1 MVQHETIGFVGLG
14 VNAWLVWMLP
24 FIGAALI
31 PALKNKSERIKSYVA
46 VGFSILSAL
55 FALSI
60 LPLGLAGKE
69 IHSQIPWFSALN
81 LNAGVLA
88 DPLGIVMSNLVAWI
102 SVSIFVYSI
111 SYMHGEKSII
121 RYWFFMLFFIGSMQL
136 IVLSDNLLMVFFGWE
151 GVGLASYALIGFWY
165 SDKKKDYV
173 GKDGDV
179 AWGIPMWTSPTHA
192 GIKAFLF
199 NRVGDIMMLTGM
211 FLIFAYAGTF
221 GFKELLSDH
230 TWAQEMMKQNLLVP
244 AAVLLFG
251 GAIGKSAQF
260 PLNEWLVD
268 AMTGPSSVSAL
279 IHAATMVKAGVFLVA
294 RIGPLFFALAVFN
307 ISQFFEIVAWVGGIT
322 AFLLA
327 TQALVNPEIKKVLAY
342 STGSQI
348 GYMMMALGIAGL
360 STHFV
365 DGYTAGFF
373 HMISHALFKASLFM
387 AAGAILHMVGSRFMY
402 DMGGL
407 RKNMKKTYIFML
419 LSSLSLAAA
428 PLITSGFWSK
438 DAIFASLLESNYSLS
453 PYLFTLAV
461 IVAVL
466 TAFYTF
472 RMVGL
477 TFFGK
482 PSKNIVELEAK
493 GHRVHE
499 VDRIM
504 WMPFAILA
512 IASIAIGL
520 VGFAFEGQ
528 IHSLFAYYL
537 SNTFG
542 IVDGKVMSSSPNLSK
557 SSSPSSIANN
567 NGISEG
573 KNNGFLNLNPIAT
586 ISSVGAF
593 GIGGYLGY
601 LFYIQRKVDPKIIQG
616 NVVSRAIWKFLYD
629 RWYLNSFWYWVGAVI
644 QLALYRRIYKYF
656 EGRIIDGVNPAF
668 SYSMIFMSKVVK
680 FSQTGSIQTYLFV
693 FAAGIIVIAMLLLM

>member
-1 MVQHETIGFVGLG
+1 MVQNETIGFLGLG
-14 VNAWLVWMLP
+14 VNAWLIWMVP

-31 PALKNKSERIKSYVA
+31 PALKNKSEHIRSYVA

-55 FALSI
+55 LALSI

-69 IHSQIPWFSALN
+69 IHSQIPWISALN

-102 SVSIFVYSI
+102 SASIFIYSI
-111 SYMHGEKSII
+111 SYMHGEKSIT

-151 GVGLASYALIGFWY
+151 GVGLASYALVGFWY
-165 SDKKKDYV
+165 TDRKKDYV
-173 GKDGDV
+173 GKEGHI

-260 PLNEWLVD
+260 PLNEWLLE
-268 AMTGPSSVSAL
+268 AMTGPTSVSAL

-307 ISQFFEIVAWVGGIT
+307 ISQFFEIVAWVGAIT

-387 AAGAILHMVGSRFMY
+387 AAGAILHTVGSRFMY

-419 LSSLSLAAA
+419 LASLSLAGA

-461 IVAVL
+461 VIAVM

-482 PSKNIVELEAK
+482 PSKNISELEST
-493 GHRVHE
+493 GHRIHE
-499 VDRIM
+499 VNRIM

-512 IASIAIGL
+512 VASIAIGV

-528 IHSLFAYYL
+528 IHSLFATYL
-537 SNTFG
+537 SQTFG
-542 IVDGKVMSSSPNLSK
+542 IVDGGVISSSST
-557 SSSPSSIANN
+557 SANSQSQLTKTSTP
-567 NGISEG
+567 ISGESR
-573 KNNGFLNLNPIAT
+573 GFLNLNPIAAL
-586 ISSVGAF
+586 SSVGAF

-601 LFYIQRKVDPKIIQG
+601 LFYIQRKSNPEIIQE
-616 NVVSRAIWKFLYD
+616 NVVSRALWRFLYN
-629 RWYLNSFWYWVGAVI
+629 RWYLNALWYWIGVVI

-656 EGRIIDGVNPAF
+656 EGRIMNGVNPAF
-668 SYSMIFMSKVVK
+668 QYSMIFMSKVVK
-680 FSQTGSIQTYLFV
+680 VTQTGNMQTYLYV
-693 FAAGIIVIAMLLLM
+693 FSAGIIVIAMLLLM